1 MIKLI
6 HKYNKSIAIVFL
18 FVAACFAISG
28 VGIDILH
35 DGGNVQRS
43 AITVNDKRF
52 SDREFQR
59 AEANTEERYRKMF
72 GDKYAEYRDMFG
84 LNISQQTI
92 DQLIDSTLL
101 NQEASRLGFAGDDDT
116 VRKYILEK
124 IFAQTPYDE
133 GRFRALLQTAGL
145 TFKEF
150 SSEIKNEASRDA
162 LVSLLR
168 DAAYVS
174 NKDVQARIIRQET
187 SFNVVAAEI
196 KTSDIAATVPAP
208 SDELLRGYYNSHASS
223 FEVPAKVSYG
233 YIDLSPAAFEKD
245 VPVTQQDVEVYYSE
259 HQPEFTTPEQVRVSE
274 ITVLYPKSSDPKLMA
289 DTKVK
294 AKTAHE
300 EASTGQPFKDLVGKY
315 SDDTPRKAT
324 GGDRGWI
331 ERGRE
336 APQFEKVV
344 FATAPG
350 AIAELIETDSG
361 FKIVK
366 VEEKK
371 ASSLKPIDAVRAEI
385 EGEIRK
391 AEAPSYAAAKA
402 QELLKIAR
410 RDGKSL
416 LEVSGAFGYPVKE
429 SKGLSA
435 EGTDPSPEISGLTA
449 KVLQLP
455 TSDRLALSLVES
467 GDSSVLVQVKEF
479 KDASIAPFDEVRAKV
494 TELVKA
500 QEAQKLAEQKAQAVL
515 TAGQAAPANLA
526 AEAQKLGVQVIGPA
540 QLSRADSMV
549 AALPDLT
556 PQISSAI
563 FSTKTAPSIVG
574 RYFPTRNGFIVI
586 AVTGITRPEASKAK
600 TDKELEQYRSEAES
614 EYSQRS
620 LESALLLLKTSATI
634 EVDPA
639 LQTRQ

>member
-6 HKYNKSIAIVFL
+6 HKYNKSIAVVFL

-52 SDREFQR
+52 TDRDFQR
-59 AEANTEERYRKMF
+59 AEANTEERYRRMF
-72 GDKYAEYRDMFG
+72 GEKYAEYRDMFG
-84 LNISQQTI
+84 LNITQQTI
-92 DQLIDSTLL
+92 DQMIDSTLL
-101 NQEASRLGFAGDDDT
+101 NQEAARLGFAGDDDT

-124 IFAQTPYDE
+124 VFAQSPYDE
-133 GRFRALLQTAGL
+133 GRFRALLQSAGL

-150 SSEIKNEASRDA
+150 SSEIKDEVSRET

-168 DAAYVS
+168 DASLVS
-174 NKDVQARIIRQET
+174 NKDVQARIVRQET

-196 KTSDIAATVPAP
+196 KTSDIAASVPAP
-208 SDELLRGYYNSHASS
+208 TEDALRGYYNSHASS
-223 FEVPAKVSYG
+223 FELPPKVSYS
-233 YIDLSPAAFEKD
+233 YIELSPAAFEKD
-245 VPVTQQDVEVYYSE
+245 VPVTQQDIEAYYME
-259 HQPEFTTPEQVRVSE
+259 HQIDFTTPEQVRVSE
-274 ITVLYPKSSDPKLMA
+274 ITVLYPQSNDPKLMA
-289 DTKVK
+289 DTKTK
-294 AKTAHE
+294 AKGAHE
-300 EASTGQPFKDLVGKY
+300 EASSGKPFKDLVTKY

-336 APQFEKVV
+336 TPQFEKVV

-350 AIAELIETDSG
+350 AIAELIETESG

-371 ASSLKPIDAVRAEI
+371 ASSLKPLDSVRPQI
-385 EGEIRK
+385 EAAIRK

-402 QELLKIAR
+402 QELLKTAR

-416 LEVSGAFGYPVKE
+416 LELSGTSGYPVKD

-435 EGTDPSPEISGLTA
+435 EGTDPSPELAGLTA

-455 TSDRLALSLVES
+455 TSERLGLSLIES
-467 GDSSVLVQVKEF
+467 GDTSVLVQAKEF

-494 TELVKA
+494 LELVKA
-500 QEAQKLAEQKAQAVL
+500 EEAQKLAEQKAQAVL
-515 TAGQAAPANLA
+515 AAGQAAPANLA
-526 AEAQKLGVQVIGPA
+526 AEAQKLGVKVIGPA
-540 QLSRADSMV
+540 QLSRANSMV

-556 PQISSAI
+556 PQISTAI
-563 FSTKTAPSIVG
+563 FSTKTAPSVVG
-574 RYFPTRNGFIVI
+574 RYFPTRNGYLVI
-586 AVTGITRPEASKAK
+586 AVTGITRPDASKAK
-600 TDKELEQYRSEAES
+600 TGKELEEQRSQAES

-620 LESALLLLKTSATI
+620 LESAVLFLKTGATI

-639 LQTRQ
+639 LQARQ